1 MQQLVA
7 LGRAAGVDYPKV
19 ECILHVLVLVFMGG
33 AFLGDA
39 EVSGVLPQHAAPA
52 SEVEANVLVAGRE
65 RARRARCR
73 CPVICIMHVSGRAG
87 AGARRRILQR
97 AFESV
102 A

>member
-52 SEVEANVLVAGRE
+52 SPSEVGSQCAC
-65 RARRARCR
+65 RRAR
-73 CPVICIMHVSGRAG
+73 AG
-87 AGARRRILQR
+87 STGSLSLSSHLHHAC
-97 AFESV
+97 
-102 A
+102 